1 MMRSLFTGQTGMQ
14 AMQFRVDTISNNLS
28 NVNTTGF
35 KKDRADFESLFYEHK
50 TAPGAPAT
58 NATEHPTGISVGTG
72 VRTAATQTMH
82 QQGNAQNTGND
93 LDMMIEGKG
102 FFQVLQEDGSVA
114 YTRDGSFKLD
124 GEGNIVTSN
133 GRFLEPS
140 IQVPEEATGV
150 SIRTDGTVSAKIPG
164 QTDPQQIGEI
174 ELATFV
180 NPAGLRKTG
189 QNLFEETT
197 ASGAPQLQLAGEGGA
212 GQIRQGFLEGSNV
225 DVTNSLTDMISAQR
239 AFEFNQRSIRTSDQ
253 MLQTISRLV
262 S

>member
-1 MMRSLFTGQTGMQ
+1 MLRSLFTGQTGMQ
-14 AMQFRVDTISNNLS
+14 AMKFQVDSISNNLS

-35 KKDRADFESLFYEHK
+35 KKERPDFESLFYEHK

-82 QQGNAQNTGND
+82 EQGNAKNTGND

-102 FFQVLQEDGSVA
+102 FFQVLREDGSTA

-133 GRFLEPS
+133 GRFLEPN
-140 IQVPEEATGV
+140 IQVPEEATGI
-150 SIRTDGTVSAKIPG
+150 SIREDGTVSAKLPD
-164 QTDPQQIGEI
+164 QVDPQQIGEI

-180 NPAGLRKTG
+180 NPAGLRKEG
-189 QNLFEETT
+189 ENLYSETT
-197 ASGAPQLQLAGEGGA
+197 ASGDAQLQLAGQDGA
-212 GQIRQGFLEGSNV
+212 GSIRQGFLEGSNV
-225 DVTNSLTDMISAQR
+225 DVTRSLTNMISAQR
-239 AFEFNQRSIRTSDQ
+239 AFEFNQRSITTSDQ
-253 MLQTISRLV
+253 MLQTISQLV
-262 S
+262 R